1 MTVAAFIARRALLLI
16 PMLLGASLVIF
27 LMLRLGPSD
36 PAMDYLRLSK
46 VPPTPQALEDARQML
61 GLDRPIAA
69 QYLDWLGKALTLDFG
84 VSYATQRPVLPDL
97 LHYLPATLQLAG
109 VALVLTLGLSI
120 PMGIWAAR
128 HREGW
133 PDQIVRLVAFLG
145 VSMPNFWL
153 GFLLV
158 LVFSIQLGWLPPM
171 GRGSPAHLIM
181 PAIAIAFMSMSIN
194 ARLLRASML
203 EIAGQRHVRYARLR
217 GLPERRVE
225 RSHILRNA
233 WLPIITATGM
243 HIGELIGGTLV
254 IESIFGWPG
263 VGRYAVSAIMN
274 RDYPVIQ
281 CFTLVMVTIF
291 VVCNLIV
298 DIVYA
303 WSDPRI
309 RLSAE
314 GA

>member
-1 MTVAAFIARRALLLI
+1 MTGFILRRVILLV

-46 VPPTPQALEDARQML
+46 VPPTPQALADARQML
-61 GLDRPIAA
+61 GLDRSIAV
-69 QYLDWLGKALTLDFG
+69 QYFDWLGKAVRGDFG

-97 LHYLPATLQLAG
+97 LHFLPATLQLAG
-109 VALVLTLGLSI
+109 VALALTIGISVPLGV
-120 PMGIWAAR
+120 WAAR
-128 HREGW
+128 YRERW
-133 PDQIVRLVAFLG
+133 PDQAVRFLAFLG

-158 LVFSIQLGWLPPM
+158 MVFSVHLGWLPPM
-171 GRGSPAHLIM
+171 GRSGIANIVM
-181 PAIAIAFMSMSIN
+181 PAIAVSFMSLAIN

-203 EIAGQRHVRYARLR
+203 EVAGQRHVRYARLR
-217 GLPERRVE
+217 GLSEREVE

-233 WLPIITATGM
+233 WLPIVTAMGM
-243 HIGELIGGTLV
+243 HIGELLGGTLV

-298 DIVYA
+298 DIIYA
-303 WSDPRI
+303 WADPRI

-314 GA
+314 GVE

>member
-1 MTVAAFIARRALLLI
+1 MAGFILKRVLLLV
-16 PMLLGASLVIF
+16 PMLFGASLVIF
-27 LMLRLGPSD
+27 LLLRLGPSD

-61 GLDRPIAA
+61 GLDQPIFV
-69 QYLDWLGKALTLDFG
+69 QYFDWLNNALHLDFG
-84 VSYATQRPVLPDL
+84 VSFATQRPVLPDL
-97 LHYLPATLQLAG
+97 LHYLPATLELAG
-109 VALVLTLGLSI
+109 VALALTLIVSI
-120 PMGIWAAR
+120 PLGVWAAR
-128 HREGW
+128 YRERW
-133 PDQIVRLVAFLG
+133 PDQAVRLLAFVG

-158 LVFSIQLGWLPPM
+158 LLFSVNLGWLPSM
-171 GRGSPAHLIM
+171 GRGGISHLIM
-181 PAIAIAFMSMSIN
+181 PAVAISFMSLAIN

-203 EIAGQRHVRYARLR
+203 EVAGQRHVRYARLR
-217 GLPERRVE
+217 GLSERKVE

-233 WLPIITATGM
+233 WLPIITAIGM
-243 HIGELIGGTLV
+243 HIGEMLGGTLI

-263 VGRYAVSAIMN
+263 VGRYAVSAVLN

-281 CFTLVMVTIF
+281 CFTLMMVVIF

-303 WSDPRI
+303 VADPRI
-309 RLSAE
+309 RLSSE
-314 GA
+314 GVK

>member
-1 MTVAAFIARRALLLI
+1 MAGFILRRVLLLV

-46 VPPTPQALEDARQML
+46 VPPTPQALEDARMML
-61 GLDRPIAA
+61 GLDRPIMT
-69 QYLDWLGKALTLDFG
+69 QYLDWLGKAVRLDFG
-84 VSYATQRPVLPDL
+84 TSYATQRPVLPDL
-97 LHYLPATLQLAG
+97 LHFLPATLQLAG
-109 VALVLTLGLSI
+109 VALALTIALSV
-120 PMGIWAAR
+120 PLGIWAAR
-128 HREGW
+128 YRERW
-133 PDQIVRLVAFLG
+133 PDHLVRLIAFVG

-158 LVFSIQLGWLPPM
+158 LLFSVHLGWLPAM
-171 GRGSPAHLIM
+171 GRGGLAHLVM
-181 PAIAIAFMSMSIN
+181 PALAISFMSLAIN

-203 EIAGQRHVRYARLR
+203 EAAGQPHVRYARLR

-225 RSHILRNA
+225 RAHVLRNA
-233 WLPIITATGM
+233 WLPVITAMGM
-243 HIGELIGGTLV
+243 HVGEMIGGTLI

-263 VGRYAVSAIMN
+263 VGRYAVSAILN

-281 CFTLVMVTIF
+281 CFTLAMVAIF
-291 VVCNLIV
+291 MLCNLVV

-303 WSDPRI
+303 LADPRI

-314 GA
+314 GVE

>member
-1 MTVAAFIARRALLLI
+1 MAGFILRRVLLLL

-46 VPPTPQALEDARQML
+46 VPPTPQALEDARMML
-61 GLDRPIAA
+61 GLDRPIVT
-69 QYLDWLGKALTLDFG
+69 QYLDWLGKAVRLDFG
-84 VSYATQRPVLPDL
+84 TSYATQRPVLPDL
-97 LHYLPATLQLAG
+97 LHFLPATLQLAG
-109 VALVLTLGLSI
+109 VALALTIGLSV
-120 PMGIWAAR
+120 PLGIWAAR
-128 HREGW
+128 YRERW
-133 PDQIVRLVAFLG
+133 PDQMVRLIAFIG

-158 LVFSIQLGWLPPM
+158 LLFSVHLGWLPPM
-171 GRGSPAHLIM
+171 GRGGLAHLVM
-181 PAIAIAFMSMSIN
+181 PAVAVSLMSLAIN

-203 EIAGQRHVRYARLR
+203 EVAGQPHVRYARLR
-217 GLPERRVE
+217 GLPERRGE
-225 RSHILRNA
+225 RAHVLRNA
-233 WLPIITATGM
+233 WLPVITAMGM
-243 HIGELIGGTLV
+243 HIGEMIGGTLI

-263 VGRYAVSAIMN
+263 VGRYAVSAILN

-281 CFTLVMVTIF
+281 CFTLVMVAIF
-291 VVCNLIV
+291 MLCNLVV

-303 WSDPRI
+303 LADPRI

-314 GA
+314 GVE